1 MVTRTRLIVKQK
13 VLLSSHDKKL
23 LKIAVFGKIKGVSD
37 EFLYTVLAFLNLQIW
52 CACYAWGAVK
62 RKSTI
67 KDPNQ
72 EASPENHDSYEI
84 DHDRLRQLALGC
96 FEEVVEFKIST
107 TWFGNVYLKKCWD
120 GFGTT
125 SNNSWLKARNW
136 VCDTF
141 FEEIDSESEQGKKLK
156 MVLNEY
162 ANPET
167 GEFEEKCILGLGVAR
182 VIQPKSQESA
192 KSGRPA
198 GITTAPARYERFN
211 IAKALEVARLIYRI
225 LEDRYNKKHNYNPTE
240 SFYDQL
246 PTHKCSLIRN
256 VYNALSGNEDFEG
269 NLLSED
275 YRDFVFQ
282 YPETL
287 VERIP
292 STFIH
297 AWKEGCTLV
306 KEAWEAMQKW
316 GKAIPSW
323 RKHNPY
329 QEAEVREWEFATV
342 DF

>member
-1 MVTRTRLIVKQK
+1 MVTRTRPIVKQK

-23 LKIAVFGKIKGVSD
+23 LKIAVFGKIKSVTD
-37 EFLYTVLAFLNLQIW
+37 KFLYTALAFLNLQIW
-52 CACYAWGAVK
+52 CACKAWGVV
-62 RKSTI
+62 T
-67 KDPNQ
+67 D
-72 EASPENHDSYEI
+72 ENPSEI
-84 DHDRLRQLALGC
+84 NHDRLRQLALGS

-107 TWFGNVYLKKCWD
+107 TWFGNTYLKKCWD
-120 GFGTT
+120 GFTAT
-125 SNNSWLKARNW
+125 SNKTWLRVREW
-136 VCDTF
+136 LCDTF
-141 FEEIDSESEQGKKLK
+141 FEGIDSESGDAKKLK

-167 GEFEEKCILGLGVAR
+167 GEFEEKCIYGLGIST

-192 KSGRPA
+192 KTGRPA

-211 IAKALEVARLIYRI
+211 IAKALETAKLIYRI
-225 LEDRYNKKHNYNPTE
+225 LEDKYNQHHDYSPTA

-256 VYNALSGNEDFEG
+256 VYNSLSGNEDFEG
-269 NLLSED
+269 NILSED

-292 STFIH
+292 STFAH
-297 AWKEGCTLV
+297 AWKEGCTLL
-306 KEAWEAMQKW
+306 KEVWEAMQKW
-316 GKAIPSW
+316 GRAIPSW
-323 RKHNPY
+323 RKNNPY
-329 QEAEVREWEFATV
+329 PEAEAREWEYAAV